1 MDPSLKGKPVCVTSN
16 NNGCVVARSKEAKAL
31 GVKMGMPVFMAKKE
45 FPNVI
50 YLEGR
55 LGLYGE
61 MSQRI
66 MSALLNFT
74 PVIEVYSIDEAFID
88 LSGLRRLYRKSYFE
102 IAQDIKKTH
111 K

>member
-1 MDPSLKGKPVCVTSN
+1 
-16 NNGCVVARSKEAKAL
+16 
-31 GVKMGMPVFMAKKE
+31 MAKKE

-102 IAQDIKKTH
+102 IAQDIKKHINDEIGIPVSIGIAPT
-111 K
+111 KVLAKVATDMAKQGDGFIK